1 MVNKFSETEDKIIAY
16 TDGGSRGNPGESA
29 IGVVV
34 GGKKYAQY
42 IGVATNNQAE
52 YQAVIFA
59 LKKIKQITGKNGSK
73 SADIEIRMDSEL
85 AVRQLGGQYKI
96 QDKNLQDL
104 FFEIWNLK
112 PDFKS
117 VLFAHIPREK
127 NKIADSLVNQ
137 ALDER
142 EKLSKSRLF

>member
-1 MVNKFSETEDKIIAY
+1 MADNFLKNENKIIIY

-29 IGVVV
+29 IGVVI
-34 GGKKYAQY
+34 GGKEYARY
-42 IGVATNNQAE
+42 IGVATNNQVE

-59 LKKIKQITGKNGSK
+59 LKKVKQVIGKAASK
-73 SADIEIRMDSEL
+73 LANIEVRMDSEL
-85 AVRQLGGQYKI
+85 AVKQLSGQYKI

-117 VLFAHIPREK
+117 VLFSYIPREK
-127 NKIADSLVNQ
+127 NKIADNLVNQ

-142 EKLSKSRLF
+142 EKLSKNRLF